1 MGMSTQRPFEARI
14 DADGVVHLSGELD
27 MAVVDQFDRALAS
40 VDGQQLV
47 LDLSDLTF
55 LDSMGIRAIL
65 RSATVNGHQGVL
77 LRNPRPNVRRVLSV
91 AGVNE
96 AMGVRIDSSTS

>member
-1 MGMSTQRPFEARI
+1 MSTPRSFEARI

-27 MAVVDQFDRALAS
+27 MAVVDEFTRALATL
-40 VDGQQLV
+40 DGQRLV
-47 LDLSDLTF
+47 LDLSGLTF

-65 RSATVNGHQGVL
+65 RSATADGQEGVL

-96 AMGVRIDSSTS
+96 AMGVRIDPSAS